1 MTGRQLA
8 KALRSGKRVYGT
20 LIVSHSPRWLDVIG
34 KLGLDFVFID
44 TEHIAIDRIELSWM
58 CNAYRALGIAPIVR
72 IPSPDP
78 YYASM
83 VMDGGANGIIAPY
96 VETVEQVKA
105 LSGAVKLRPIK
116 GVRLKK
122 RLEEGEKFE
131 TGLEKY
137 LEVNNRENVLIVN
150 IESVPAMNNLDDIL
164 QVKELDGVLIGPH
177 DLSCSLGIP
186 EQYHFKKFDNAVREI
201 FKKARQQNKGAGIHY
216 WQSIKQEIAWYKTG
230 ANLIVHGVDLLAFVD
245 SMEKDLTHLR
255 KVLGDNREMKKRRS
269 VNI

>member
-8 KALRSGKRVYGT
+8 KALRSGKHVYGT
-20 LIVSHSPRWLDVIG
+20 LVVSHSPRWLDVIG

-96 VETVEQVKA
+96 VETVEQVKT

-116 GVRLKK
+116 GMRLQK
-122 RLEEGEKFE
+122 RLEDGQKFE
-131 TGLEKY
+131 KGLETY
-137 LEVNNRENVLIVN
+137 LEERNRENILIVN
-150 IESVPAMNNLDDIL
+150 IESIPAIENLDDIL

-186 EQYHFKKFDNAVREI
+186 EQYHLKKFDKAVRGI
-201 FKKARQQNKGAGIHY
+201 FEKARQHNKGAGIHY

-230 ANLIVHGVDLLAFVD
+230 ANLIVHGIDLISFVD
-245 SMEKDLTHLR
+245 SMEKDLTYIR
-255 KVLGDNREMKKRRS
+255 KALGDDRQKKKRQ
-269 VNI
+269 NINI